1 MILCACF
8 ADQTRDL
15 VAVLR
20 EMLAHNLEQTRN
32 HLVLH
37 DDASGECG
45 ESARVAVAMTHGLV
59 ESCMQVSQD
68 GTALVEGTKAKIE
81 RIRKQIDRLDA
92 LASKAGLV

>member
-1 MILCACF
+1 
-8 ADQTRDL
+8 
-15 VAVLR
+15 
-20 EMLAHNLEQTRN
+20 
-32 HLVLH
+32 
-37 DDASGECG
+37 
-45 ESARVAVAMTHGLV
+45 MTHGLV